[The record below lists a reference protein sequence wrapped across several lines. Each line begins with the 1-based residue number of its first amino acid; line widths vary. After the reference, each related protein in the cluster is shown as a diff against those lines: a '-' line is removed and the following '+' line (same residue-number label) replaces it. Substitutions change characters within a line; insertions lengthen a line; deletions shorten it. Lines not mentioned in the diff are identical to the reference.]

1 MLTVMGVV
9 IGFVISYRAMTGYD
23 RYWMGRTA
31 WTDVIRNARTM
42 GRLIWYHVPPRLTP
56 FVAGDL
62 SKPGVEEMSKVMA
75 EKRMALDLTEA
86 FAVALKHH
94 LRGELGIYYEDLYDL
109 IKPLH
114 DFEHGTAPT
123 VASAAPPLVS
133 SPTDSTATSA
143 PTPPTAAG
151 TYGTFPTASSA
162 STSTS
167 ASSTSTATLKP
178 TSHASKRPSPT
189 PAQSTTATAT
199 EPAPA
204 PSAST
209 TSLRRPLLPASNP
222 THEGGALLGRVAPE
236 MIAFAGVF
244 TSLARFFAEFRHA
257 KHEGGEGG
265 VKGKVKKLK
274 NKVKHATHTWAG
286 PIHAEADLAEYEK
299 GENLPEEVLRV
310 LSEWVSVLEVRGS
323 VPGASLGNILAGIQ
337 QFEMSLTCAV
347 PLPLFVSL
355 CFVGCFSRRALFS
368 IRCDSPTHPGLPFQS
383 GYLPDARASFPAVR
397 PVCACIPNIHAFF
410 HVPCFFIRTRLSH
423 MRTARA
429 ELPFF
434 PFPSFS
440 YVSSFISC
448 ILFFPPR
455 YPNADSDLP
464 HAVLEHILTTPLPF
478 VYSVHIRVVWLYL
491 FLLPLQL
498 VSDFGWHTVPAVSVG
513 AFVYLGFVAAG
524 EEIEQPFGLYFLR
537 ISGSDLLRGDCSDF
551 TSHHARL
558 LRRQRP
564 RPRHVLPRHHPAGRA
579 GAQGRAVPQCV
590 PPRLA
595 FLYIHSFCYFD
606 KFHVCTRRGERER
619 AATPHIDGEPRGGGG
634 ARRGCWRGS
643 SGERGQ

>member
-167 ASSTSTATLKP
+167 TSASSTSTATLKP

-236 MIAFAGVF
+236 MIAFAG
-244 TSLARFFAEFRHA
+244 A
-257 KHEGGEGG
+257 
-265 VKGKVKKLK
+265 
-274 NKVKHATHTWAG
+274 VKHATHTWAG

-337 QFEMSLTCAV
+337 QFEMSLT
-347 PLPLFVSL
+347 L
-355 CFVGCFSRRALFS
+355 
-368 IRCDSPTHPGLPFQS
+368 
-383 GYLPDARASFPAVR
+383 
-397 PVCACIPNIHAFF
+397 
-410 HVPCFFIRTRLSH
+410 
-423 MRTARA
+423 
-429 ELPFF
+429 
-434 PFPSFS
+434 
-440 YVSSFISC
+440 
-448 ILFFPPR
+448 
-455 YPNADSDLP
+455 
-464 HAVLEHILTTPLPF
+464 LEHILTTPLPF

-524 EEIEQPFGLYFLR
+524 EEIEQPF
-537 ISGSDLLRGDCSDF
+537 GSDLLRGDCSDF

-634 ARRGCWRGS
+634 ARRGCRRGS